1 MNFDH
6 FRAEAMLMLH
16 INIIDNINND
26 FCKEFIVK
34 YTGIVNTCI
43 ESNPHL
49 IDYLSTILDLYYHK
63 NDNIS
68 KYIFDEIIQIYIVPK
83 KNTVMNSDT
92 YKLFLRVII
101 TMFERYNYSEMQEKS
116 DLIIYLFDKIFDG
129 KSKKF
134 KTKFLT
140 EGPIGGKTF
149 MYRNEYVTSILN
161 YAVYYNNYK
170 LTKYIFDTINIPSFN
185 LYGASKFVIF
195 ELIFSIYDISNYY
208 LLETSKFSIYNIE
221 NYNLLVT
228 NDDYVSDKVKIVQIL
243 IDLKLIKRCIAEP
256 NYFIDSCYGDGQ
268 FENGSFKVNKSN
280 STIYVRDI
288 RNSDALYNPI
298 LRKIYDKL

>member
-185 LYGASKFVIF
+185 LYGVSKLVIF
-195 ELIFSIYDISNYY
+195 DLAFSV
-208 LLETSKFSIYNIE
+208 YNIE
-221 NYNLLVT
+221 NHNLLII
-228 NDDYVSDKVKIVQIL
+228 NDDYVSDRVKIVQIL
-243 IDLKLIKRCIAEP
+243 IDLKLIKRCITEP
-256 NYFIDSCYGDGQ
+256 NYFIHTY
-268 FENGSFKVNKSN
+268 NKFIIN
-280 STIYVRDI
+280 PFILQYCRDNIDCKNIYDI
-288 RNSDALYNPI
+288 LYNPI